1 MSNQSKPV
9 SSRAIHSAIGV
20 AIMILFRF
28 LPISL
33 PQVTLV
39 GMEIIGIFL
48 GTLYLWTTVDPVWS
62 SLWSIFMVGVSSFA
76 PMPAVLK
83 DAFGNPV
90 VVQLLFLMAVM
101 NALVHN
107 KLTAYIGRFF
117 LTLKINNGRP
127 WVFTTMI
134 MFGAMLMAAFVGPF
148 SPIFLFWPILY
159 DIFQE
164 IGMKKGEAYP
174 TIMLILV
181 AIGTLAG
188 FPVPPYSS
196 NGLALISNYATITE
210 NMGHKVVINNAAYL
224 VLAMIYGIVIILAVV
239 LFCKFIL
246 HPDVSKLKNL
256 DIEMIKKNPLPPLN
270 GNQKFMACSFVA
282 FIVVMLLPSIFQN
295 NSIMKFLG
303 NNSYGIA
310 LGYCAIL
317 CCVCA
322 DKNSNEPVMAFGK
335 VMSTFAWGTFFL
347 CSAAILL
354 GGVLTN
360 ESTGITAFLN
370 FILTPIFSNMSLF
383 MFYIVLLVITMVLT
397 NLCNSL
403 VIGMLM
409 QPVIATF
416 CLANGI
422 DSAPIT
428 ALIIIFVLSSAAVT
442 PSASPFAAMLH
453 GNKDWLTSGSIYKY
467 TLMFVGIELL
477 LCIFVGLP
485 LANLLLH

>member
-1 MSNQSKPV
+1 MSNHSKPV
-9 SSRAIHSAIGV
+9 SSRAIHSVIGI

-33 PQVTLV
+33 PQVTPV

-48 GTLYLWTTVDPVWS
+48 GTLYLWTTVDPIWS
-62 SLWSIFMVGVSSFA
+62 SLWSIFMIGVSCFA

-90 VVQLLFLMAVM
+90 VVQMLFLMVTM

-117 LTLKINNGRP
+117 LTLKINNRRP
-127 WVFTTMI
+127 WVFTAMI

-148 SPIFLFWPILY
+148 APIFLFWPILY

-174 TIMLILV
+174 TIMIILV
-181 AIGTLAG
+181 VIGTLAG
-188 FPVPPYSS
+188 FPVPPYSN

-210 NMGHKVVINNAAYL
+210 SMGQKVVINNAEYL
-224 VLAMIYGIVIILAVV
+224 ALAMIYGIVIILTMV
-239 LFCKFIL
+239 LFCKFVL

-256 DIEMIKKNPLPPLN
+256 DIDMIKRNPLPSLN
-270 GNQKFMACSFVA
+270 GNQRFMAGSFVA
-282 FIVVMLLPSIFQN
+282 FIACMLLPSIFPKLGVMHFLDQN
-295 NSIMKFLG
+295 S
-303 NNSYGIA
+303 SGIA

-317 CCVCA
+317 CHINM
-322 DKNSNEPVMAFGK
+322 DKNSSEPVAPFGK
-335 VMSTFAWGTFFL
+335 IMNGFAWGTFFL
-347 CSAAILL
+347 CTAAILL
-354 GGVLTN
+354 GSVLTN
-360 ESTGITAFLN
+360 EATGIAAFLN
-370 FILTPIFSNMSLF
+370 VILTPIFSNMSLF
-383 MFYIVLLVITMVLT
+383 MFYVVLLVITMVLT

-403 VIGMLM
+403 VIGLLM

-416 CLANGI
+416 CLANNI
-422 DSAPIT
+422 ESAPIT

-442 PSASPFAAMLH
+442 PSASPFAAMIH
-453 GNKDWLTSGSIYKY
+453 GNKDWLKSSEIYKY

-477 LCIFVGLP
+477 LAIFVGLP
-485 LANLLLH
+485 LANFLIH

>member
-1 MSNQSKPV
+1 MRTQSKPV
-9 SSRAIHSAIGV
+9 SSRAIHSVIGV

-33 PQVTLV
+33 PQVTPV

-48 GTLYLWTTVDPVWS
+48 GTLYLWTTADPVWS
-62 SLWSIFMVGVSSFA
+62 SLWSIFMVGISSFA

-90 VVQLLFLMAVM
+90 VVQMLFLMAAM

-117 LTLKINNGRP
+117 LTLKISNGRP
-127 WVFTTMI
+127 WVFTAMI

-164 IGMKKGEAYP
+164 IGMKRGEKYP
-174 TIMLILV
+174 TIMIILV

-196 NGLALISNYATITE
+196 NGLALISNYAAITE

-224 VLAMIYGIVIILAVV
+224 ALAMIYGVIVILTVV
-239 LFCKFIL
+239 LFCKL
-246 HPDVSKLKNL
+246 VLRPDVSRLKNL
-256 DIEMIKKNPLPPLN
+256 DIDMLRKNPLPPLN
-270 GNQKFMACSFVA
+270 ANQKFMAGSFVA
-282 FIVVMLLPSIFQN
+282 FIACMLLPSIFPKLSAMQFI
-295 NSIMKFLG
+295 SQ
-303 NNSYGIA
+303 NSYGIA

-317 CCVCA
+317 GCINI
-322 DKNSNEPVMAFGK
+322 DKNSSEPVAPFGK
-335 VMSTFAWGTFFL
+335 IMNGFAWGTFLL
-347 CSAAILL
+347 CAAAILL
-354 GGVLTN
+354 GSVLTN
-360 ESTGITAFLN
+360 ESTGIAAFLN
-370 FILTPIFSNMSLF
+370 VILTPVFSNMSLF
-383 MFYIVLLVITMVLT
+383 MFYVALLVITLVLT

-422 DSAPIT
+422 ESAPIT

-442 PSASPFAAMLH
+442 PSASPFAAMIH
-453 GNKDWLTSGSIYKY
+453 GNKDWLKSGEVYKY

-477 LCIFVGLP
+477 LAIFVGLP
-485 LANLLLH
+485 LANFLIH